1 MLLLASLGATKHGI
15 LLSNR
20 LAAPQQK
27 ATPKSCCSA
36 SFSLLLLKGV
46 QRHLLS
52 YCSLVC
58 SHNFFFCI
66 FLAVVW
72 RVWPEIAG
80 WNCDT
85 VVLWRQNCCG
95 FCFCLRA
102 EAFCVFRPLVCPSV
116 RPPVLHIL
124 APLKRTPIENPFYW
138 HKYLLG
144 HKLIRIRRSVVKTF
158 LSVYW
163 EISTQTADFTD
174 LGFHRAS
181 AWRGSLQQHLV

>member
-1 MLLLASLGATKHGI
+1 MASYYLTVWWHRNKKRHQ
-15 LLSNR
+15 N
-20 LAAPQQK
+20 LAALPVF
-27 ATPKSCCSA
+27 ASCSWRA
-36 SFSLLLLKGV
+36 SSVIYSLIALWCAV
-46 QRHLLS
+46 
-52 YCSLVC
+52 VI
-58 SHNFFFCI
+58 FFVFL
-66 FLAVVW
+66 LAVVW

-102 EAFCVFRPLVCPSV
+102 EAFCVFRPFVCPSV

-124 APLKRTPIENPFYW
+124 APFKHTPIENPFYW

-144 HKLIRIRRSVVKTF
+144 HKLIRIRRSAVKTF

-174 LGFHRAS
+174 LGFCWAS
-181 AWRGSLQQHLV
+181 AWRGSLQQCLV